1 MFQVVIGNK
10 GDGIYAPIEGRTIF
24 ASTEDAKIYMAAHAM
39 YPIMW
44 QDTGCHEYPLTG
56 SDDRPTGFRYM
67 VVRLSVFPGK
77 VGAA

>member
-1 MFQVVIGNK
+1 MFQVVVGNK

-24 ASTEDAKIYMAAHAM
+24 ASMEDAKIYMAAHAM

-44 QDTGCHEYPLTG
+44 QETGCHEYPLTG
-56 SDDRPTGFRYM
+56 ADARSTGFRYM

-77 VGAA
+77 VGD